1 MRYPVAG
8 IAALI
13 ALFVVII
20 IGYSSVFTVSQTEQV
35 LVVRLGEPVRVVTDP
50 GLNFKAPFIDSVI
63 SIDKRILDLENPSQE
78 VIASD
83 QKRLVVD
90 AFARYRIK
98 NALRFYQSV
107 GSIQAANI
115 QLTTLLNA
123 SLRRVLGEVT
133 FITVVR
139 DEREALMARI
149 RDQLDKEAE
158 GYGIQVVDVRI
169 RRADLPEQN
178 SQAVYQRMQT
188 ERQREAAEF
197 RAQGGQK
204 AQEIRSKA
212 DREATVIIAEA
223 NSTSEQIR
231 GSGDAERNRL
241 FAEAYGRDP
250 DFFAFYRS
258 MSAYENGLKSND
270 TRFLLRPDSEF
281 FRFFANPSG
290 HPPAAAAAVAPKP
303 YGFGRPQ
310 QIRRSG
316 QPASRHQKQKSA
328 DDGRLPSDEVHSV
341 RRLPHRCGNPV
352 CAGRHHV
359 RGEPGLDA
367 TGDEE
372 RDRDA
377 GPYPACGGHRIGSR
391 RLDSGL
397 AGPALARC
405 RCRPGHHRK
414 AGAGSTRS

>member
-1 MRYPVAG
+1 MRTPVTG
-8 IAALI
+8 IVS
-13 ALFVVII
+13 LFVLFFVLIVA
-20 IGYSSVFTVSQTEQV
+20 YSSVFTVSQTEQV
-35 LVVRLGEPVRVVTDP
+35 LVVRLGEPVKVVTEP
-50 GLNFKAPFIDSVI
+50 GLNFKAPFIDTVI

-139 DEREALMARI
+139 DQREALMARI
-149 RDQLDKEAE
+149 RDQLDKEAD

-204 AQEIRSKA
+204 AQEIRSNA
-212 DREATVIIAEA
+212 DREATVIVAEA
-223 NSTSEQIR
+223 NSTAEQVR
-231 GSGDAERNRL
+231 GAGDGERNRL
-241 FAEAYGRDP
+241 FAEAYGKDP

-258 MSAYENGLKSND
+258 MTAYENGLKSSD
-270 TRFLLRPDSEF
+270 TRFLLRPDSDF
-281 FRFFANPSG
+281 FKFFSNSSG
-290 HPPAAAAAVAPKP
+290 KPPAAPAAAAAAPSQPAAPKP
-303 YGFGRPQ
+303 
-310 QIRRSG
+310 
-316 QPASRHQKQKSA
+316 
-328 DDGRLPSDEVHSV
+328 
-341 RRLPHRCGNPV
+341 
-352 CAGRHHV
+352 
-359 RGEPGLDA
+359 
-367 TGDEE
+367 
-372 RDRDA
+372 
-377 GPYPACGGHRIGSR
+377 
-391 RLDSGL
+391 
-397 AGPALARC
+397 
-405 RCRPGHHRK
+405 
-414 AGAGSTRS
+414 

>member
-1 MRYPVAG
+1 MRSPVAG
-8 IAALI
+8 IASLI
-13 ALFVVII
+13 VLLVVII
-20 IGYSSVFTVSQTEQV
+20 IGYSSVFTVAQTEQV
-35 LVVRLGEPVRVVTDP
+35 LVVRLGEPVRVVTEP

-98 NALRFYQSV
+98 NALRFYQSI

-149 RDQLDKEAE
+149 RDQLDKEAD

-223 NSTSEQIR
+223 NSTAEQTR
-231 GSGDAERNRL
+231 GAGDAERNRL
-241 FAEAYGRDP
+241 FAEAYGKDP

-258 MSAYENGLKSND
+258 MTAYENGLKSND

-281 FRFFANPSG
+281 FRFFANPAG
-290 HPPAAAAAVAPKP
+290 HPPAGGEAVRLAAAYK
-303 YGFGRPQ
+303 GC
-310 QIRRSG
+310 S
-316 QPASRHQKQKSA
+316 
-328 DDGRLPSDEVHSV
+328 E
-341 RRLPHRCGNPV
+341 
-352 CAGRHHV
+352 
-359 RGEPGLDA
+359 
-367 TGDEE
+367 
-372 RDRDA
+372 
-377 GPYPACGGHRIGSR
+377 
-391 RLDSGL
+391 
-397 AGPALARC
+397 
-405 RCRPGHHRK
+405 
-414 AGAGSTRS
+414 AGSASLPQARKKRC

>member
-1 MRYPVAG
+1 MRSG
-8 IAALI
+8 ISGILAI
-13 ALFVVII
+13 IILFIVVI
-20 IGYSSVFTVSQTEQV
+20 IGYSSLFTVSQTEQV
-35 LVVRLGEPVRVVTDP
+35 LLVRLGEPVKVVTEP
-50 GLNFKAPFIDSVI
+50 GLNTKWPIIDSVI

-139 DEREALMARI
+139 DERETLMARI

-204 AQEIRSKA
+204 AQEIRSRA
-212 DREATVIIAEA
+212 DREATVIVAEA
-223 NSTSEQIR
+223 NSTAEQVR
-231 GSGDAERNRL
+231 GAGDGERNRL
-241 FAEAYGRDP
+241 FAEAYGKDP

-258 MSAYENGLKSND
+258 MTAYENGLKSND
-270 TRFLLRPDSEF
+270 TRFLLRPDSDF
-281 FRFFANPSG
+281 FKFFGNSSG
-290 HPPAAAAAVAPKP
+290 HPPAAPA
-303 YGFGRPQ
+303 
-310 QIRRSG
+310 
-316 QPASRHQKQKSA
+316 QPAASA
-328 DDGRLPSDEVHSV
+328 
-341 RRLPHRCGNPV
+341 
-352 CAGRHHV
+352 
-359 RGEPGLDA
+359 A
-367 TGDEE
+367 TK
-372 RDRDA
+372 
-377 GPYPACGGHRIGSR
+377 P
-391 RLDSGL
+391 
-397 AGPALARC
+397 
-405 RCRPGHHRK
+405 
-414 AGAGSTRS
+414 